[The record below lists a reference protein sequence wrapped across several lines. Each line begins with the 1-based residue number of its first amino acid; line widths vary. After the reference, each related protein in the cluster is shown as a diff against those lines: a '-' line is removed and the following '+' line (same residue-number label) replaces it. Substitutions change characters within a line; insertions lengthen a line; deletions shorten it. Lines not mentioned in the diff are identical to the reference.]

1 MEQYETILSICIP
14 TYKRANI
21 LDGALSSI
29 SKALQLIDKEKI
41 ELVVSDNCSPD
52 NTFQVVQEYIDKGLP
67 IKYIRNT
74 ENIGAD
80 DNILQC
86 FRLAKSKY
94 VWVMGDDDYI
104 GEKTLQVVLES
115 IQKKD
120 YGLIF
125 LQKETKEAKVIEYQN
140 IEEFIKE
147 VSYLLTFIS
156 SKIVATKFVSEID
169 FDKYKNSCLY
179 QVPLY
184 MTAAKNS
191 HNNLIIYDS
200 SLFEVGKD
208 EESSGGFNIF
218 EVFLNKYLTIR
229 KELFADTN
237 DAEKNYAI
245 EKRVFFN
252 KFLLLI
258 IYRFYIRRD
267 IGNFKIDG
275 GWSII
280 KKHYGKEPYFYTGL
294 LFSLP
299 IMVLKRVFK
308 RLISK

>member
-21 LDGALSSI
+21 LEGAL
-29 SKALQLIDKEKI
+29 KAIDKAIQLIDKEKI

-125 LQKETKEAKVIEYQN
+125 LQKETKNTKIIEYQN
-140 IEEFIKE
+140 ADEFIKE
-147 VSYLLTFIS
+147 VSCWLTFIS
-156 SKIVATKFVSEID
+156 SNIVATKFISEID
-169 FDKYKNSCLY
+169 FSKYKNTCLY

-184 MTAAKNS
+184 IKAAKGS
-191 HNNLIIYDS
+191 LSNLIIYNP
-200 SLFEVGKD
+200 SLIDTGKD
-208 EESSGGFNIF
+208 DKNNGGYNYF
-218 EVFLNKYLTIR
+218 EALVDNYLTIR
-229 KELFADTN
+229 KEVSLEVGEDP
-237 DAEKNYAI
+237 KYYKI
-245 EKRVFFN
+245 EKRVIFN
-252 KFLLLI
+252 KFVLLG
-258 IYRFYIRRD
+258 IYRFYIKRNR
-267 IGNFKIDG
+267 GNFKIDR
-275 GWSII
+275 GWEII
-280 KKHYGKEPYFYTGL
+280 RKHYAKEPYFYTGL

-299 IMVLKRVFK
+299 IMILKRMFK
-308 RLISK
+308 RLTNK